1 MSKASIQSESRTEFI
16 DITEDI
22 NKKISIKNGIA
33 SIFSKHT
40 TSGLTVNENEEG
52 LIKDMKKKI
61 KELVRN
67 ESWKHDKIDNNA
79 DSHLRGMFLDSSLCI
94 PVKNSEL
101 DLGSWQSVFFVELDG
116 PRTREIK
123 IKTLKE

>member
-1 MSKASIQSESRTEFI
+1 MSKTSIQSESRTEFI

-22 NKKISIKNGIA
+22 NKKISINNGIA

-79 DSHLRGMFLDSSLCI
+79 DSHLRGMLLDSSLCI

-101 DLGSWQSVFFVELDG
+101 DLGTWQSVFFVELDG

-123 IKTLKE
+123 IKTVKE